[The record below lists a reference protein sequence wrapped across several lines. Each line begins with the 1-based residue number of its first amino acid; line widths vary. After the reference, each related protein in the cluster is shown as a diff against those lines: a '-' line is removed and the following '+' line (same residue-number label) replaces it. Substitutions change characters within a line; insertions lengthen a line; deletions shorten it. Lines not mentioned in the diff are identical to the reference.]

1 MILSLLRGEKSPDYK
16 RGSAGI
22 GRQAR
27 LRILCPYRRVGSSP
41 IFRIENK
48 KTQTSNR
55 LGLFCFHMPRR
66 PLTPWVQGL
75 LATEWLRR
83 SVRWEKGP
91 LDLFLFP
98 PHPIFRLAK
107 KSITSISVVSYYG
120 FITDTKIESTE
131 KDSNY
136 ITKYIT
142 KELITMSKGQ
152 HRYLYSKNLA
162 KPQSET
168 LFEEDLKF
176 MELLL
181 SKHKDLVK
189 IKKVKEEE
197 RGIET
202 TYITIKKTE

>member
-1 MILSLLRGEKSPDYK
+1 MTCSFFVLRPRSSLNPGFKELLDLTVFVGRFDGKKVRWTFFLIRLTPS
-16 RGSAGI
+16 SAGEEI
-22 GRQAR
+22 HN
-27 LRILCPYRRVGSSP
+27 I
-41 IFRIENK
+41 NK
-48 KTQTSNR
+48 
-55 LGLFCFHMPRR
+55 
-66 PLTPWVQGL
+66 
-75 LATEWLRR
+75 R
-83 SVRWEKGP
+83 SFK
-91 LDLFLFP
+91 
-98 PHPIFRLAK
+98 
-107 KSITSISVVSYYG
+107 YG
-120 FITDTKIESTE
+120 FTTATKIESTE
-131 KDSNY
+131 KVSTY

-181 SKHKDLVK
+181 SKNKDLVK
-189 IKKVKEEE
+189 SKKVKDEE

>member
-1 MILSLLRGEKSPDYK
+1 MALFQKEKISLWNK
-16 RGSAGI
+16 AT
-22 GRQAR
+22 
-27 LRILCPYRRVGSSP
+27 RICSFPSLTVQSP
-41 IFRIENK
+41 IQLYSREG
-48 KTQTSNR
+48 NR
-55 LGLFCFHMPRR
+55 REFKMQ
-66 PLTPWVQGL
+66 LTPISI
-75 LATEWLRR
+75 RR
-83 SVRWEKGP
+83 LTVKNGKEIYNINNRSFK
-91 LDLFLFP
+91 
-98 PHPIFRLAK
+98 
-107 KSITSISVVSYYG
+107 YG
-120 FITDTKIESTE
+120 FTTATKIESTE
-131 KDSNY
+131 KVSNY

-142 KELITMSKGQ
+142 KELITMSKRQ

-189 IKKVKEEE
+189 IKKVKDEE

>member
-1 MILSLLRGEKSPDYK
+1 MRKCRNWQTSKTKDLVHIACVWVQVPS
-16 RGSAGI
+16 SALKTK
-22 GRQAR
+22 R
-27 LRILCPYRRVGSSP
+27 LRRVIVWVFFVFNAEESL
-41 IFRIENK
+41 E
-48 KTQTSNR
+48 
-55 LGLFCFHMPRR
+55 PR
-66 PLTPWVQGL
+66 VQGL
-75 LATEWLRR
+75 LDLTVFVGRFGGKKVHWTFFYFHLTPSSAGEEIYNINKR
-83 SVRWEKGP
+83 SFK
-91 LDLFLFP
+91 
-98 PHPIFRLAK
+98 
-107 KSITSISVVSYYG
+107 YG
-120 FITDTKIESTE
+120 FTTATKIESTE
-131 KDSNY
+131 KVSNY

-181 SKHKDLVK
+181 SKNKDLVK
-189 IKKVKEEE
+189 IKKIKDEE